1 MLALNNSGS
10 RGDWVPV
17 VKIFV
22 PFDAPLYMNGAH
34 PLVDSYTR
42 AEYEGL
48 DISFCRSFTKP
59 DRAAGYRAGTDLL
72 EKLFAICDDLS
83 MDDWQAWPTVYNLI
97 WSRRPDI
104 QARIPISCDLVY
116 HHTVPYSLDNRDFI
130 LHIETVSQIFQP
142 FISQGTNHNCEL
154 IDHYAF
160 HFVRLLLESDR
171 CRRIFTNLNFTL
183 GQIETVFGSKKITNK
198 TSYIAPSA
206 YLSSDSIDNC
216 NVKFGINEEIKI
228 LFTNSLHDD
237 SKGFYLRGGLHILLA
252 VLELSAEHKKVSLVI
267 RSSVPPQIKNSEL
280 WDLIQ
285 RNPKIQ
291 WIEDHLSES
300 ALINLYREADIFFL
314 YSNAVHSLSILR
326 SMAMGLVV
334 IGSDVPGVDEYITD
348 GIDGFIVRGQRD
360 LVCKLDSSTGWIFD
374 DYSEFM
380 DEIQSGGMPRGY
392 EYVKVLISSLLND
405 PAIIK
410 DISRNAINTALNRF
424 GRFDSLSQFANMV
437 KSL

>member
-22 PFDAPLYMNGAH
+22 PFDALLYMNGAH

-104 QARIPISCDLVY
+104 QARIPITCDLVY

-171 CRRIFTNLNFTL
+171 CRRIF
-183 GQIETVFGSKKITNK
+183 
-198 TSYIAPSA
+198 
-206 YLSSDSIDNC
+206 
-216 NVKFGINEEIKI
+216 
-228 LFTNSLHDD
+228 
-237 SKGFYLRGGLHILLA
+237 LL
-252 VLELSAEHKKVSLVI
+252 I
-267 RSSVPPQIKNSEL
+267 
-280 WDLIQ
+280 
-285 RNPKIQ
+285 
-291 WIEDHLSES
+291 
-300 ALINLYREADIFFL
+300 
-314 YSNAVHSLSILR
+314 
-326 SMAMGLVV
+326 
-334 IGSDVPGVDEYITD
+334 
-348 GIDGFIVRGQRD
+348 
-360 LVCKLDSSTGWIFD
+360 
-374 DYSEFM
+374 
-380 DEIQSGGMPRGY
+380 
-392 EYVKVLISSLLND
+392 
-405 PAIIK
+405 
-410 DISRNAINTALNRF
+410 
-424 GRFDSLSQFANMV
+424 
-437 KSL
+437 

>member
-1 MLALNNSGS
+1 MALNHSS
-10 RGDWVPV
+10 SKGDWAPI

-22 PFDAPLYMNGAH
+22 PFDAPQYMNGPH
-34 PLVDSYTR
+34 PLVDSFTR

-48 DISFCRSFTKP
+48 DISFCRSFTKS
-59 DRAAGYRAGTDLL
+59 DRAAEYLAGADLL

-83 MDDWQAWPTVYNLI
+83 MDDWHAWPTVGNLI

-142 FISQGTNHNCEL
+142 FIAQGTHHNCEL

-183 GQIETVFGSKKITNK
+183 GQIDTVFRSEKITNK
-198 TSYIAPSA
+198 TSYILPSA
-206 YLSSDSIDNC
+206 YLSSDSIANC
-216 NVKFGINEEIKI
+216 NLKFGINDGVKI

-267 RSSVPPQIKNSEL
+267 RSSVPPDIKNSEL

-291 WIEDHLSES
+291 WIEDLLSES
-300 ALINLYREADIFFL
+300 ALINLYREADVFFL

-374 DYSEFM
+374 DYSEFL
-380 DEIQSGGMPRGY
+380 DVIQNGGLPPGY
-392 EYVKVLISSLLND
+392 EHIKVLISSLLND
-405 PAIIK
+405 PAIIRH
-410 DISRNAINTALNRF
+410 ISQNAKNTALNRF
-424 GRFDSLSQFANMV
+424 GRVDSLNQFGNMIE
-437 KSL
+437 SL

>member
-1 MLALNNSGS
+1 M
-10 RGDWVPV
+10 
-17 VKIFV
+17 KIFV
-22 PFDAPLYMNGAH
+22 PFDAPQYMNGAH
-34 PLVDSYTR
+34 PLVDSFTR

-48 DISFCRSFTKP
+48 DISFCRSFTKS
-59 DRAAGYRAGTDLL
+59 DRAAEYLAGADLL

-83 MDDWQAWPTVYNLI
+83 MDDWHAWSTVGNLI

-116 HHTVPYSLDNRDFI
+116 HHTVPYSLDTRDFI

-142 FISQGTNHNCEL
+142 FISQGTHHNCEL
-154 IDHYAF
+154 IDHFAF
-160 HFVRLLLESDR
+160 HFVRFLLESDR
-171 CRRIFTNLNFTL
+171 CKRVFTNLNFTL
-183 GQIETVFGSKKITNK
+183 GQIDRVFRSETITNK
-198 TSYIAPSA
+198 SIYIAPSS
-206 YLSSDSIDNC
+206 YLVSDS
-216 NVKFGINEEIKI
+216 FGKSDIKRRTDDDIQI
-228 LFTNSLHDD
+228 LFTNSLAD
-237 SKGFYLRGGLHILLA
+237 SHTNFYFRGGLHILLT
-252 VLELSAEHKKVSLVI
+252 VLKLSAEHKKVSLVI
-267 RSSVPPQIKNSEL
+267 RSSVPPEIKNSEL

-291 WIEDHLSES
+291 WIEDRLSES

-374 DYSEFM
+374 DYSKFFEV
-380 DEIQSGGMPRGY
+380 IHNGGLPPGY
-392 EYVKVLISSLLND
+392 EHIKVLISSLLND
-405 PAIIK
+405 PAIIRY
-410 DISRNAINTALNRF
+410 ISQNAKNTALNRF
-424 GRFDSLSQFANMV
+424 GRVDSLNQFGNMIE
-437 KSL
+437 SL